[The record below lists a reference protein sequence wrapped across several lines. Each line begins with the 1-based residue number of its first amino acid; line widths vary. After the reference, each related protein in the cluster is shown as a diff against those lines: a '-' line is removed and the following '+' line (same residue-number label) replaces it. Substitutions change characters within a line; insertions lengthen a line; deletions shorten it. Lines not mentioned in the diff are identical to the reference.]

1 MLRWEEV
8 PARLGAREKGPPA
21 ETPFRLEAGKC
32 VPEQAGGNPRPAGA
46 VIVPQEREGPALPKA
61 KWNRELHR
69 LRRRVCVCGGVFILQ

>member
-21 ETPFRLEAGKC
+21 ENPFRLEAGKC

-46 VIVPQEREGPALPKA
+46 VIIPQEREGLALPKA
-61 KWNRELHR
+61 KWNRELPR

>member
-21 ETPFRLEAGKC
+21 ENPFRLEAGKC
-32 VPEQAGGNPRPAGA
+32 VPEQAAGA

>member
-21 ETPFRLEAGKC
+21 ENPFRLEAGKC
-32 VPEQAGGNPRPAGA
+32 VPERRGEIPARRERYR
-46 VIVPQEREGPALPKA
+46 PQEREGPALPKA

-69 LRRRVCVCGGVFILQ
+69 FVDVCASAGRFILQ